1 MLKNLP
7 SRVSK
12 YISFYQL
19 VVLEKWNCKVRKEKD
34 ISFRERKK
42 ILLLAEK
49 HYFKSLHTKYIMQP
63 DSSRKTYRHI
73 YGSLYYQN
81 KIDDYLK
88 FSSNFQHKVRKE
100 KK

>member
-1 MLKNLP
+1 MK
-7 SRVSK
+7 
-12 YISFYQL
+12 
-19 VVLEKWNCKVRKEKD
+19 
-34 ISFRERKK
+34 KK

-100 KK
+100 KNRYLFLKEPTLMSIKVNRWHALCDKS